1 MSEAIDP
8 MRASGGRGPHARVQA
23 AADAGNG
30 PETPEDGRCTAR
42 TRSGGRCRGM
52 AVTGATVCRMHGGA
66 APQVRAAGQRREAT
80 AEFLRTYGDVDG
92 PQEDPAVVVSRLIRQ
107 ASGHVAWLLER
118 VQETE
123 AEALVW
129 GMTSEVERQGGEF
142 PGVDTTYSAAVN
154 GWVRLYGEERD
165 RLLKM
170 CDLAARMG
178 VNERLVTIAEVQTK
192 IMFEAMNRALDALE
206 LTAAQ
211 RARVPDVM
219 AGLLRGMAVE
229 GRPELPTA

>member
-1 MSEAIDP
+1 
-8 MRASGGRGPHARVQA
+8 
-23 AADAGNG
+23 
-30 PETPEDGRCTAR
+30 
-42 TRSGGRCRGM
+42 M

-66 APQVRAAGQRREAT
+66 APQVRAAAQRREAT
-80 AEFLRTYGDVDG
+80 AEFLATYGDVDG

-107 ASGHVAWLLER
+107 ASGHVASLLER

-178 VNERLVTIAEVQTK
+178 VEERLVTLAEVQTK

-211 RARVPDVM
+211 RARVPEVM
-219 AGLLRGMAVE
+219 AGLLRGMGAE
-229 GRPELPTA
+229 GRPELPAA

>member
-1 MSEAIDP
+1 MSEASNP
-8 MRASGGRGPHARVQA
+8 MRAAGGRGPHARVQA
-23 AADAGNG
+23 ATGGGNG
-30 PETPEDGRCTAR
+30 PETAEDGRCTAR

-66 APQVRAAGQRREAT
+66 APQVRAAAQRREAT

-129 GMTSEVERQGGEF
+129 GMNSEVERQGGEF
-142 PGVDTTYSAAVN
+142 PGVDTMYSAAVN

-192 IMFEAMNRALDALE
+192 IMFEAMNRAFDALE
-206 LTAAQ
+206 LTPEQQ
-211 RARVPDVM
+211 RRVPDLM
-219 AGLLRGMAVE
+219 AGLLRDMAVE
-229 GRPELPTA
+229 GRPELPAE

>member
-1 MSEAIDP
+1 
-8 MRASGGRGPHARVQA
+8 
-23 AADAGNG
+23 
-30 PETPEDGRCTAR
+30 
-42 TRSGGRCRGM
+42 M
-52 AVTGATVCRMHGGA
+52 AVTGASVCRMHGGA

-80 AEFLRTYGDVDG
+80 AEFLRTFGDVDG

-129 GMTSEVERQGGEF
+129 GLTSQVDKGATEF
-142 PGVDTTYSAAVN
+142 PGVDSTYSAAVN

-178 VNERLVTIAEVQTK
+178 VQERLVRLSEIQT
-192 IMFEAMNRALDALE
+192 EALFAILGRAFDALE
-206 LTAAQ
+206 LTPAQ
-211 RARVPDVM
+211 RDRIPQII
-219 AGLLRGMAVE
+219 RAVAAE
-229 GRPELPTA
+229 RPELAGGASVAGAPSTLSAEEPQPGGCGSSAD